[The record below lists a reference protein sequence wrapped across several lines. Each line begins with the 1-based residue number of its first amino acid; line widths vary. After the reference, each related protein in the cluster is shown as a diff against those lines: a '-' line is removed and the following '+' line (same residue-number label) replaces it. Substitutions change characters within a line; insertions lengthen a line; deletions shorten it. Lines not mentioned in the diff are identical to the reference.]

1 MLKRLFILIVS
12 FCFYSPFSNAASEI
26 FPGDF
31 DVLKPD
37 TQVLSFYY
45 YMRDLSG
52 YYVDG
57 KASGDAK
64 LSARAAVL
72 SYSYYF
78 SLGGFSSAVSIV
90 QPYITAKRT
99 AGELPDGFGE
109 KMSGFGD
116 FYIINKI
123 WPIATPDHSL
133 AIANTFYFPTGE
145 YNNNQGL
152 NSSDNRWG
160 DSVQAAWVQ
169 TLNPKLKLELIPEVM
184 FYGTNKNYVG
194 SKMTQDPTYS
204 FTTYLR
210 WTVLPML
217 EAQVGAQYNFGG
229 EQSFDGIKQDNQ
241 PNNHRLMLGLSA
253 AVSESTYVSLRYT
266 KDFNIKSEMKI
277 DSDYVLSVNYLF

>member
-123 WPIATPDHSL
+123 WPIATPVSQLFPQLLRTTWEKETSKKSL
-133 AIANTFYFPTGE
+133 Y
-145 YNNNQGL
+145 
-152 NSSDNRWG
+152 
-160 DSVQAAWVQ
+160 DSH
-169 TLNPKLKLELIPEVM
+169 LL
-184 FYGTNKNYVG
+184 
-194 SKMTQDPTYS
+194 
-204 FTTYLR
+204 LR
-210 WTVLPML
+210 
-217 EAQVGAQYNFGG
+217 EISQV
-229 EQSFDGIKQDNQ
+229 
-241 PNNHRLMLGLSA
+241 
-253 AVSESTYVSLRYT
+253 V
-266 KDFNIKSEMKI
+266 
-277 DSDYVLSVNYLF
+277 

>member
-78 SLGGFSSAVSIV
+78 SLGGFSSVVSIV

-194 SKMTQDPTYS
+194 SKMTQDCSAST
-204 FTTYLR
+204 
-210 WTVLPML
+210 
-217 EAQVGAQYNFGG
+217 
-229 EQSFDGIKQDNQ
+229 I
-241 PNNHRLMLGLSA
+241 LSSSA
-253 AVSESTYVSLRYT
+253 T
-266 KDFNIKSEMKI
+266 II
-277 DSDYVLSVNYLF
+277 LSS